1 MWGVEAMKL
10 AVFWWERERCAF
22 VRRRR
27 VERRRGRETFV
38 AYGVGCVS
46 RMMRRWDGE
55 SSTEC

>member
-1 MWGVEAMKL
+1 MAMWGVEAMKL

-27 VERRRGRETFV
+27 VERRRGRETLV

-46 RMMRRWDGE
+46 RTMRR
-55 SSTEC
+55 

>member
-27 VERRRGRETFV
+27 VERRRGRETLV

-46 RMMRRWDGE
+46 RMMRRWEGG